1 MWQDEVNN
9 YLDVEGL
16 KKVEFTLATTKAA
29 VRSQLLEGVEAGE
42 GIEKLARRISGT
54 NFADINRKRARV
66 IARTEVIGA
75 SNRGQ
80 MAGARSLGVP
90 LEKEWVATVDSV
102 TRDSHREADGDTVPM
117 EEPFIIGDERSE
129 MMQPGDPSAPA
140 AEVINCRCT
149 VSFERIK
156 DSAEAIARPVVRPT
170 PAPVA
175 TPTVA
180 PAEFVPAKTVKEA
193 IAVAETYAESV
204 EMPGVTLAQL
214 NAINKGILRTL
225 GGSIPD
231 KRVTALR
238 WQKAGI
244 KNPASYLYETAGGLG
259 GQSIEGGKDWI
270 QVQKTFAR
278 NADKKAQQIREV
290 FTAQTQRN
298 IQRNIDTIN
307 DSRIPEA
314 AKGQYR
320 AYLAADQQALDA
332 GYAVGYRATVEPL
345 EAAMSHEAG
354 HLIYVRNKSVKARW
368 DTAHRKL
375 PPEDFAKVS
384 QYATSSAAEYFAEA
398 NSARSLGLDATL
410 PISVRSALD
419 DALSAL
425 ED

>member
-1 MWQDEVNN
+1 MASITKVRN
-9 YLDVEGL
+9 Y
-16 KKVEFTLATTKAA
+16 
-29 VRSQLLEGVEAGE
+29 
-42 GIEKLARRISGT
+42 RRYT
-54 NFADINRKRARV
+54 C
-66 IARTEVIGA
+66 RTG
-75 SNRGQ
+75 
-80 MAGARSLGVP
+80 
-90 LEKEWVATVDSV
+90 
-102 TRDSHREADGDTVPM
+102 
-117 EEPFIIGDERSE
+117 
-129 MMQPGDPSAPA
+129 
-140 AEVINCRCT
+140 
-149 VSFERIK
+149 
-156 DSAEAIARPVVRPT
+156 
-170 PAPVA
+170 
-175 TPTVA
+175 
-180 PAEFVPAKTVKEA
+180 PAKTVKEA

-244 KNPASYLYETAGGLG
+244 KNPASYLHETAGGLG

-278 NADKKAQQIREV
+278 NADKKAQQVREV

-307 DSRIPEA
+307 DSRTPEA
-314 AKGQYR
+314 AKGRYR

-345 EAAMSHEAG
+345 EAVMSHEAG
-354 HLIYVRNKSVKARW
+354 HLIYFRNKSVKARW

-384 QYATSSAAEYFAEA
+384 QYATSSASEYFAEA